1 MLDYSGYTVGG
12 TVINGGCIVIVY
24 ADGCD
29 RFTGNEMER

>member
-1 MLDYSGYTVGG
+1 MLDYSGCTVGG
-12 TVINGGCIVIVY
+12 TVINGGYIVIVY

>member
-1 MLDYSGYTVGG
+1 MLDYSGCTVGG